1 MGIVDAIILG
11 LVQGLTEFL
20 PISSSGHLVLGKTLL
35 GIAEQGIVFEIFVHF
50 GTLLAVLTAFRKDVW
65 DLIVSFF
72 SLLSKTGLAGGI
84 SHKYESDINFRL
96 LLFIIIGTL
105 PAVVIGLLLE
115 DYIDTAFSNPKFV
128 GVTLIFTALLLLLTL
143 IPKKE
148 TKDLS
153 LKNTF
158 IMGCAQA
165 LAILPGI
172 SRSGSTISI
181 GIFQRVSGKDAA
193 RFSFLLAIPAILGA
207 TILKLP
213 ELFQAGINKNFL
225 LALVIGTIVSYISG
239 YIAIETLLKIV
250 QKGKLYLFAPYCFI
264 LGIIALIFI

>member
-1 MGIVDAIILG
+1 MSVIDAMILG

-20 PISSSGHLVLGKTLL
+20 PISSSGHLVLGKALL

-72 SLLSKTGLAGGI
+72 SLFSKSGFAGGI
-84 SHKYESDINFRL
+84 SHKYESDKNFRL
-96 LLFIIIGTL
+96 LLFIILGTI
-105 PAVVIGLLLE
+105 PAVIVGLLLE
-115 DYIDTAFSNPKFV
+115 DYIDTAFSNSRFV
-128 GVTLIFTALLLLLTL
+128 GVTLIITALLLLLTL

-158 IMGCAQA
+158 IMGIAQA
-165 LAILPGI
+165 FAIFPGI

-181 GIFQRVSGKDAA
+181 GIFQNVSGKDAA

-213 ELFQAGINKNFL
+213 DLFEAGINKDFL
-225 LALVIGTIVSYISG
+225 FALVIGTIVSYVSG

-250 QKGKLYLFAPYCFI
+250 QKGKLYLFAPYCII
-264 LGIIALIFI
+264 LGIIALVFI